1 MDKRLGGENL
11 NEIRSQVRTNEEL
24 SNNIKEVFKV
34 VMSLSVEGVFP
45 NIDELFNILDIRS
58 KCRELTMPLALVLS
72 VMSKGIRDGDQAVL
86 KLFYEISRDMFGF
99 DNDEGTGFGQ
109 LLSAIKCIRI
119 NCEKKS

>member
-86 KLFYEISRDMFGF
+86 KLFYEICRDMFGF
-99 DNDEGTGFGQ
+99 DNDEGAGFGQ